1 MNVNSSKTESSQTSS
16 KPMPGRL
23 LLIAGLIL
31 SIVVP
36 AILFAVSQP
45 ATPAAALPQAQTCV
59 ATATALGQVNVRSGP
74 ATTFEPPIGTLFP
87 GQTAQVTG
95 RLADNS
101 WYRILFN
108 GLEGWVSGQLV
119 ATACMGAVPVVPAPP
134 PPNPN
139 PIPGPS
145 QANFMADSYALMQ
158 GQCTTLR
165 WNITEVAGV
174 WLIDGQYQ
182 QGVPG
187 IGTQTVCPTS
197 TTTYRLRVQRR
208 DGSIFEESL
217 TITVTPNSNVL
228 PNPNFRADAYS
239 VAVGQCTTLRWSIEN
254 VRAVFFWDGANAQG
268 VSGNDAR
275 QVCPN
280 STTTY
285 RLQVVYNDGQAQD
298 WYVTVVVTASAEP
311 AITFFANP
319 DSIARGSCAM
329 LTWQVSGAFNSIS
342 LFDTSSSSNTVVG
355 PDGNI
360 QVCPN
365 NTAQYILRITGVDG
379 RMFERSVTVNVFAGG
394 PTPIP

>member
-1 MNVNSSKTESSQTSS
+1 
-16 KPMPGRL
+16 
-23 LLIAGLIL
+23 
-31 SIVVP
+31 
-36 AILFAVSQP
+36 
-45 ATPAAALPQAQTCV
+45 
-59 ATATALGQVNVRSGP
+59 
-74 ATTFEPPIGTLFP
+74 
-87 GQTAQVTG
+87 VTG

>member
-1 MNVNSSKTESSQTSS
+1 
-16 KPMPGRL
+16 MPGRL
-23 LLIAGLIL
+23 ALIIGLIL
-31 SIVVP
+31 SVVMP
-36 AILFAVSQP
+36 ALLFVAAQP
-45 ATPAAALPQAQTCV
+45 AMPAAALPQPQTCV
-59 ATATALGQVNVRSGP
+59 PVATALSQVNVRSGP
-74 ATTFEPPIGTLFP
+74 STAFEPPIGTLFP

-119 ATACMGAVPVVPAPP
+119 ATNCMGAVPVVPAPP
-134 PPNPN
+134 PPNPT
-139 PIPGPS
+139 PIPGVN
-145 QANFMADSYALMQ
+145 QANFVADSYTLTQ

-165 WNITEVAGV
+165 WNVSEVAGV

-187 IGTQTVCPTS
+187 VSTQVVCPTS

-208 DGSIFEESL
+208 DGSVFEEAL
-217 TITVTPNSNVL
+217 TITVIPNSNTL

-239 VAVGQCTTLRWSIEN
+239 VTPGQCTTLRWNIDN
-254 VRAVFFWDGANAQG
+254 VRAVFFWDGASAQG
-268 VSGNDAR
+268 VGGNDSR

-285 RLQVVYNDGQAQD
+285 RLQVIYNDGQAQD
-298 WYVTVVVTASAEP
+298 WFVTVAAT
-311 AITFFANP
+311 ANP
-319 DSIARGSCAM
+319 EPTIAFSANPTSINRGSCST
-329 LTWQVSGAFNSIS
+329 LSWQVNGQFNSIS
-342 LFDTSSSSNTVVG
+342 LFDTSTSSNTVVG

-360 QVCPN
+360 QVCPS
-365 NTAQYILRITGVDG
+365 NTAQYILRVTGVDG
-379 RMFERSVTVNVFAGG
+379 RQFESSVTVGVFDAG

>member
-1 MNVNSSKTESSQTSS
+1 
-16 KPMPGRL
+16 MPGRL
-23 LLIAGLIL
+23 ALIAGLVL
-31 SIVVP
+31 SVVVP
-36 AILFAVSQP
+36 LLMFVVAQP
-45 ATPAAALPQAQTCV
+45 ASPAAALPQDQTCV
-59 ATATALGQVNVRSGP
+59 PTATALGQVNVRSGP
-74 ATTFEPPIGTLFP
+74 DTAFEPPIGTLFQ

-95 RLADNS
+95 RLTDNS

-108 GLEGWVSGQLV
+108 GREGWVFGQLV
-119 ATACMGAVPVVPAPP
+119 ATNCMGTVPVVPAPP
-134 PPNPN
+134 PPNPT
-139 PIPGPS
+139 PVPGPN
-145 QANFMADSYALMQ
+145 QANFAADSSTITQ

-165 WNITEVAGV
+165 WNVSEVAGV

-187 IGTQTVCPTS
+187 VGSQTVCPTT

-208 DGSIFEESL
+208 DGSVFEESL
-217 TITVTPNSNVL
+217 TVTVVPNSNTL

-239 VAVGQCTTLRWSIEN
+239 VAPGQCTTLRWSIDN

-298 WYVTVVVTASAEP
+298 WYVTVAVTANPEP
-311 AITFFANP
+311 TINFIANP
-319 DSIARGSCAM
+319 TNINRGSCST
-329 LTWQVSGAFNSIS
+329 LTWQVSGQFNSIS
-342 LFDTSSSSNTVVG
+342 LFDTSTSSNTVVG

-360 QVCPN
+360 QVCPS
-365 NTAQYILRITGVDG
+365 NTAQYILRVTGVDG
-379 RMFERSVTVNVFAGG
+379 RLFERSVTVGVFAG